1 MKLERTGVIWYQPH
15 ARVQIIPFSSW
26 HPWARA
32 AWLGAFY
39 LSKEERLCGGS
50 PCFLAAVTL
59 SCSLHGCPHSISWPS
74 VSSRSTAGPRNQL
87 TSSRTDLFSRVPT
100 ERSCA
105 VGNIL
110 RTWAPCC
117 QRQYCVHLME
127 VPGVCLCDLGTL
139 SEPKGLATNKE
150 SLSPWCRSQLAPLRH
165 NLTSSI
171 FTKAEPQT
179 VAGLNMVGN
188 GGQSQ
193 EYEGGTH
200 FFFIAGDI
208 QKDKNHKCV
217 ETLINSTSS
226 LFRGVLNSFGPSK
239 ALSDLFSKLKGK
251 RKSQW
256 FQHLL

>member
-1 MKLERTGVIWYQPH
+1 MKLEQTGVIWYQPH

-110 RTWAPCC
+110 RTWTMLPASILCPPDGSARCVSVWLRDTKWAKRISNK
-117 QRQYCVHLME
+117 QRKLVTVVQK
-127 VPGVCLCDLGTL
+127 PAGT
-139 SEPKGLATNKE
+139 
-150 SLSPWCRSQLAPLRH
+150 SQTQPNQL
-165 NLTSSI
+165 
-171 FTKAEPQT
+171 
-179 VAGLNMVGN
+179 
-188 GGQSQ
+188 
-193 EYEGGTH
+193 H
-200 FFFIAGDI
+200 F
-208 QKDKNHKCV
+208 H
-217 ETLINSTSS
+217 
-226 LFRGVLNSFGPSK
+226 
-239 ALSDLFSKLKGK
+239 
-251 RKSQW
+251 
-256 FQHLL
+256 